1 MVSLFSFSQFSCEKL
16 KRVAPSEAVPG
27 FSDGVTTRYYN
38 FYISLFFPKYLL
50 LLIHATR
57 KKSTRNLPLYCTIR
71 WRWWRCAPLV
81 RDHAETQ
88 RGLEG
93 SRQKEYRRVAGV
105 STRRFDEVKTKKH
118 EPSLKKLTFCPRA
131 RWSDVISKI
140 VNKIKDLLV
149 SSIKMASPDRDDRDR
164 SRDVRR
170 SHSPVKLAITS
181 KTHLLSPGALSR
193 CT

>member
-38 FYISLFFPKYLL
+38 FYIGAFFPKYLL
-50 LLIHATR
+50 LLINATC
-57 KKSTRNLPLYCTIR
+57 KNNAQPTSLYRTIPWQR
-71 WRWWRCAPLV
+71 WHCAPLV
-81 RDHAETQ
+81 RNRAETQ

-93 SRQKEYRRVAGV
+93 LQQEEYRRVDGV
-105 STRRFDEVKTKKH
+105 STRRFDEAATKK
-118 EPSLKKLTFCPRA
+118 A
-131 RWSDVISKI
+131 R
-140 VNKIKDLLV
+140 
-149 SSIKMASPDRDDRDR
+149 
-164 SRDVRR
+164 
-170 SHSPVKLAITS
+170 AITS